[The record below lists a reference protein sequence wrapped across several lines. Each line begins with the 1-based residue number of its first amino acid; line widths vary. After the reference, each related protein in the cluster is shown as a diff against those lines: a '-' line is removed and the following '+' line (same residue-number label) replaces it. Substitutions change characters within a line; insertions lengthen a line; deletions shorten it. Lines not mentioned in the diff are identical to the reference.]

1 MKSILLWLCLCL
13 IALFAPLFAQ
23 AHEGHDHGVPLAV
36 SVAFDSKGTL
46 WRVSAK
52 DGLVLV
58 DASNDLAKTFS
69 SPITINAEPQK
80 IGLDGDARPK
90 IAIAP
95 NGNIYLTWTQALP
108 KPYTGY
114 IWFAR
119 SSNGGKSFERPYV
132 VHSDRAEITHRFD
145 ALAVATTGRIYVA
158 WVDKRDLESAKSHKA
173 KYDGAAIYTAIS
185 DDQGASFKPEQKL
198 ADNSCEC
205 CRIAL
210 GTTQDGQAVGMWRHL
225 FEGGVRDH
233 AMMQFGGATTTG
245 IHRASFGNWKIDAC
259 PHHGPAI
266 ARGDQNGKTLDG
278 KTWGWHMAW
287 FDGASATSKM
297 GLYYARMDSE
307 AWVSSPAKR
316 FGDANQQAGH
326 PALFS
331 QGEQV
336 WLAWKELTDKASVI
350 KLAYSPD
357 GGHSWEPTRDIAQT
371 AGRADYPQLLAKQNQ
386 TFLAW
391 NTEKEGL
398 RLISVSDVP

>member
-1 MKSILLWLCLCL
+1 MIKVFLCVCLCL
-13 IALFAPLFAQ
+13 LPQFAC
-23 AHEGHDHGVPLAV
+23 AHEGHEHGAPLAV
-36 SVAFDSKGTL
+36 SVAFDAKGQL

-52 DGLVLV
+52 GGVVLV
-58 DASNDLAKTFS
+58 DYSTDMAKSFSN
-69 SPITINAEPQK
+69 PVNINTEPQK

-119 SSNGGKSFERPYV
+119 STNGGKSFEKPAI
-132 VHSDRAEITHRFD
+132 VHTDRAEITHRFD
-145 ALAVATTGRIYVA
+145 ALAVANSGRIYIA
-158 WVDKRDLESAKSHKA
+158 WVDKRDLESAKVNKTQ
-173 KYDGAAIYTAIS
+173 YDGAAVYYTVS

-233 AMMQFGGATTTG
+233 AMMQFGGVGASTV
-245 IHRASFGNWKIDAC
+245 HRASFGNWKIDAC

-266 ARGDQNGKTLDG
+266 ARGDQSG

-287 FDGASATSKM
+287 FDGASDTSKV

-307 AWVSSPAKR
+307 TWVSSPARR
-316 FGDANQQAGH
+316 FGDALQQAGH
-326 PALFS
+326 PALLS

-336 WLAWKELTDKASVI
+336 WLAWKELNESSSLI
-350 KLAYSPD
+350 KMAVSND
-357 GGHSWEPTRDIAQT
+357 GGRNWQEAKEVAQT
-371 AGRADYPQLLAKQNQ
+371 AGKSDYPQLLSKENQ
-386 TFLAW
+386 VYLAW
-391 NTEKEGL
+391 NTEKEGF
-398 RLISVSDVP
+398 RLLTLGSAP

>member
-1 MKSILLWLCLCL
+1 MKNAIVWLCLCC
-13 IALFAPLFAQ
+13 IPLLTQ
-23 AHEGHDHGVPLAV
+23 AHEGHDHGAPLAV
-36 SVAFDSKGTL
+36 SVAFDAKGVL

-52 DGLVLV
+52 DGFVLV

-69 SPITINAEPQK
+69 SPIAINSEPQK

-119 SSNGGKSFERPYV
+119 SANGGKSFDKPYV
-132 VHSDRAEITHRFD
+132 VHTDRAEITHRFD
-145 ALAVATTGRIYVA
+145 ALAVANTGRIYVA
-158 WVDKRDLESAKSHKA
+158 WVDKRDLESAKISKA

-185 DDQGASFKPEQKL
+185 DDQGASFKSEQKL

-210 GTTQDGQAVGMWRHL
+210 GTTQDGQAVAMWRHL

-233 AMMQFGGATTTG
+233 AMMQFGGSSTSNSITSSG
-245 IHRASFGNWKIDAC
+245 IHRASFGQWKIDAC

-266 ARGDQNGKTLDG
+266 ARGDQNGN
-278 KTWGWHMAW
+278 TWGWHMAW
-287 FDGASATSKM
+287 FDGASDTSKT

-326 PALFS
+326 PALLS

-336 WLAWKELTDKASVI
+336 WLAWKELTDTASVI
-350 KLAYSPD
+350 KLAYSSD
-357 GGHSWEPTRDIAQT
+357 GGRSWAPTRDVTQT

-391 NTEKEGL
+391 ATEKEGL
-398 RLISVSDVP
+398 QLLNVSEVP

>member
-1 MKSILLWLCLCL
+1 MRQIVMWISMCLLPWL
-13 IALFAPLFAQ
+13 AQ
-23 AHEGHDHGVPLAV
+23 AHEGHEHQAGEHGAPISV
-36 SVAFDSKGTL
+36 SVAFDAKGVL
-46 WRVSAK
+46 WRVSVK

-69 SPITINAEPQK
+69 SPITINHEPQK
-80 IGLDGDARPK
+80 IGVDGDARPK

-119 SSNGGKSFERPYV
+119 STNAGKSFEKPYV
-132 VHSDRAEITHRFD
+132 VHTDRAEITHRFD
-145 ALAVATTGRIYVA
+145 AMAVANTGRIYVA
-158 WVDKRDLESAKSHKA
+158 WVDKRDLESAKLRKA
-173 KYDGAAIYTAIS
+173 NYEGAAIYTAVS
-185 DDQGASFKPEQKL
+185 DDQGASFQPEQKL

-210 GTTQDGQAVGMWRHL
+210 ATTQDGQAVAMWRHL

-233 AMMQFGGATTTG
+233 AMMQFSGDLTSNSG
-245 IHRASFGNWKIDAC
+245 IHRASFGHWKIDAC

-266 ARGDQNGKTLDG
+266 ARGDQNGKT
-278 KTWGWHMAW
+278 WGWHMAW
-287 FDGASATSKM
+287 FDGASDTSKM

-316 FGDANQQAGH
+316 FGDANQKAGH
-326 PALFS
+326 PALLS

-336 WLAWKELTDKASVI
+336 WLAWKELTDTASVI
-350 KLAYSPD
+350 KLAYSSD
-357 GGHSWEPTRDIAQT
+357 GGRSWQPTSEVAQT
-371 AGRADYPQLLAKQNQ
+371 VARADYPQLLAQQ
-386 TFLAW
+386 DHVFVAW
-391 NTEKEGL
+391 NTEHEGL
-398 RLISVSDVP
+398 RLVNVSQIP

>member
-1 MKSILLWLCLCL
+1 MRQIIIWMSMCLLPWLV
-13 IALFAPLFAQ
+13 Q
-23 AHEGHDHGVPLAV
+23 AHEGHEHQTGEHGAPISV
-36 SVAFDSKGTL
+36 SVAFDAKGVF
-46 WRVSAK
+46 WRVSVK
-52 DGLVLV
+52 DGFVLV

-69 SPITINAEPQK
+69 SAITINHEPQK
-80 IGLDGDARPK
+80 IGVEGDARPK

-119 SSNGGKSFERPYV
+119 STNAGKSFEKPYV
-132 VHSDRAEITHRFD
+132 VHTDRAEITHRFD
-145 ALAVATTGRIYVA
+145 AIAVANSGRIYVA
-158 WVDKRDLESAKSHKA
+158 WVDKRDLESAKLSKA
-173 KYDGAAIYTAIS
+173 NYEGAAIYTAVS
-185 DDQGASFKPEQKL
+185 DDQGASFQPEQKL

-210 GTTQDGQAVGMWRHL
+210 ATTQDGQAVAMWRHL

-233 AMMQFGGATTTG
+233 AMMQFGQGLSLNSD
-245 IHRASFGNWKIDAC
+245 IHRASFGRWKIDAC

-266 ARGDQNGKTLDG
+266 ARGDQNGKT
-278 KTWGWHMAW
+278 WGWHMAW
-287 FDGASATSKM
+287 FDGAADTSKM

-326 PALFS
+326 PALLS

-336 WLAWKELTDKASVI
+336 WLAWKELTDTASVI
-350 KLAYSPD
+350 KLAYSSD
-357 GGHSWEPTRDIAQT
+357 GGRSWQPTRDIAQT
-371 AGRADYPQLLAKQNQ
+371 AGRADYPQLLAQQ
-386 TFLAW
+386 DQVFLGW
-391 NTEKEGL
+391 NTEHEGL
-398 RLISVSDVP
+398 RLVNVSQIP